1 MCNTINFLQF
11 SLSGEHIEYVNAASA
26 NCNVVYWNLCYT
38 AFVCC
43 YCFTANHIMFGKVVF
58 LQWAR
63 MFSEFFCSVSP
74 LKIRIWTR
82 FETLHEYKIYAFA
95 MITANRERDRK
106 ICCVAEQ
113 YFTWKFIKFGELRT
127 LWYKTEIVYRSESI
141 WISLISSVKFT
152 FLSVRQIYLMK
163 FPFQLDEKIKGNV
176 AFY

>member
-63 MFSEFFCSVSP
+63 MFSEFFLFGFTS
-74 LKIRIWTR
+74 KNTNMNEIRNAAWIQNLR
-82 FETLHEYKIYAFA
+82 LRYVHGKS
-95 MITANRERDRK
+95 REGPK
-106 ICCVAEQ
+106 KCCVAEQ

-127 LWYKTEIVYRSESI
+127 LWYKTEIVYPSESI
-141 WISLISSVKFT
+141 
-152 FLSVRQIYLMK
+152 
-163 FPFQLDEKIKGNV
+163 
-176 AFY
+176 